1 MRIEVSVRGIRKERG
16 KLPARTTF
24 GPLRLASPLAGPPT
38 WGELVDA
45 SPSELVTGSGVD
57 KPVVTGWEQPVSS
70 VSATANQALAA
81 ATP

>member
-24 GPLRLASPLAGPPT
+24 GPLRLASSLGPPT
-38 WGELVDA
+38 WGELADVA
-45 SPSELVTGSGVD
+45 PSELVTGSGVD
-57 KPVVTGWEQPVSS
+57 KPVVTGWEQPVSN
-70 VSATANQALAA
+70 VSATANRAIAA